1 MTSKAALFFLA
12 ALLLLFSA
20 HRLPAPITE
29 LADTPTPTPAVAS
42 PPLKS
47 PPVKTSTPK
56 PVKEKSPAR
65 TSPHPAASASPAAAS
80 VKRFA
85 GTWTGIL
92 AWSFFGDTEFRL
104 VVDPSEKVV
113 TRVTRKWAERPVARA
128 EIHGDTLIARFPG
141 MHGTFELTLNQDG
154 RTAIVHGTAPTV
166 DSTAVFRR
174 Q

>member
-1 MTSKAALFFLA
+1 MTSKAILFVLA
-12 ALLLLFSA
+12 AFFLLFSA

-29 LADTPTPTPAVAS
+29 LAETPTPTPVAS
-42 PPLKS
+42 APKS
-47 PPVKTSTPK
+47 PPVKSSTAK
-56 PVKEKSPAR
+56 PGKEKSPAR
-65 TSPHPAASASPAAAS
+65 TSPRPAASASPQVTS
-80 VKRFA
+80 TKRFA

-92 AWSFFGDTEFRL
+92 SWSFFGATEFSL

-113 TRVTRKWAERPVARA
+113 TRVTRTWADRPVARA
-128 EIHGDTLIARFPG
+128 EIHGSTLIARFPA
-141 MHGTFELTLNQDG
+141 MHGTFELTLNGDG